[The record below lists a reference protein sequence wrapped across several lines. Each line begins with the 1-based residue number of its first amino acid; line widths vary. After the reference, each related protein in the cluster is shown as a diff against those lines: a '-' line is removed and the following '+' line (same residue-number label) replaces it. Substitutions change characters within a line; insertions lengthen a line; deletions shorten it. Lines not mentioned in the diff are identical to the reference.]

1 MVKPGR
7 DRRNSFRNLAPKRSC
22 FWTTEYL
29 FQRPAE
35 STARSEFENTGV
47 SGTCEK
53 GSSRPPVSVVRSVLD
68 MTWFCGGHEIYLAP
82 GIERWE

>member
-7 DRRNSFRNLAPKRSC
+7 DRRNFFRNLAPKRSC

-47 SGTCEK
+47 SGTCKK
-53 GSSRPPVSVVRSVLD
+53 GLIPAPRRVGRSFRSRYDLVL
-68 MTWFCGGHEIYLAP
+68 W
-82 GIERWE
+82 WS

>member
-53 GSSRPPVSVVRSVLD
+53 GLIPAPRVGRSFRSRYDLVL
-68 MTWFCGGHEIYLAP
+68 W
-82 GIERWE
+82 WS